1 MSAHAAVEAPSEA
14 VAPEIPVTVIEP
26 TTGWIGLRPRE
37 LWNFRELCYFLVWRD
52 IKVRYKQTLLGAAWA
67 VIPPLL
73 MMVVFTLVLQ
83 KIAHLGSYGKPYAV
97 FSYAGLVPWTLFTA
111 SLAGV
116 SASMMSNSQLVS
128 KVYFPRLVLP
138 LAAAMTPVIDFV
150 IAMGLL
156 AILMVAYSTPPTL
169 AVLLLP
175 LFLLLAIIAAFAIG
189 LWFAAL
195 NVKYRDF
202 QYTVPFIIQIGLFV
216 TPVAYATSS
225 LPHAAQAFL
234 ALNPMVGVIEGFRWG
249 LLGTPA
255 PSAATIII
263 SMAATVVL
271 LFTGLA
277 YFRRAERTFAD
288 II

>member
-1 MSAHAAVEAPSEA
+1 MSAALDAPPEAPA
-14 VAPEIPVTVIEP
+14 HDIPVTVLEP
-26 TTGWIGLRPRE
+26 TTGWIGLRPHE
-37 LWNFRELCYFLVWRD
+37 LWDFRELCYFLIWRD
-52 IKVRYKQTLLGAAWA
+52 MKVRYKQTLLGAAWA

-83 KIAHLGSYGKPYAV
+83 KVAHLSSEGKPYAL

-116 SASMMSNSQLVS
+116 AASMMSNSQLVS

-138 LAAAMTPVIDFV
+138 MAAAVTPVIDFL
-150 IAMGLL
+150 IAMCLL
-156 AILMVAYSTPPTL
+156 AVLMVAFSTAPTV

-175 LFLLLAIIAAFAIG
+175 LFTLLTVVAAFAIG

-225 LPHAAQAFL
+225 LPKAAQSFL
-234 ALNPMVGVIEGFRWG
+234 ALNPMVGVIEGFRWA
-249 LLGTPA
+249 LLGTPP
-255 PSAATIII
+255 PSAATLGISTVAIIVI
-263 SMAATVVL
+263 L
-271 LFTGLA
+271 LTGLA